1 MRARRAL
8 LYVPGDD
15 MHKIQKATTL
25 GVDCIC
31 LDLEDGVAYNR
42 KAAARTTI
50 AQALGTLDFGPA
62 EKLVRI
68 NPVGSGLEVADLKE
82 VLPGRPDG
90 IVIPKVKTADQVHW
104 VGDQLTAF
112 EHQMNWSPGV
122 IGLILLIETALGL
135 LNLTEIAGAESRLHA
150 LIFGSEDLAG
160 EIGAQRTPAGW
171 EIFHARSLVLL
182 HAAAREIQAVDM
194 VFIDFH
200 DLDALKAEAVQ
211 GAQLGFS
218 GKQIIHPNQVEVVQ
232 SAFTPTNEV
241 IEQARQLI
249 AAYEDHQSAGQ
260 GAFALDG
267 KMIDAPLIK
276 SARNVLARAQAAGK
290 L

>member
-42 KAAARTTI
+42 KSTARTTI
-50 AQALGTLDFGPA
+50 AEALETLDFAPA

-68 NPVGSGLEVADLKE
+68 NPVGSGLESADLNA

-90 IVIPKVKTADQVHW
+90 IVMPKVRNAEQVHW
-104 VGDQLTAF
+104 VCDQLTDF
-112 EHQMNWSPGV
+112 EKQMNWSLGA
-122 IGLILLIETALGL
+122 IGLILLIETAHGV
-135 LNLTEIAGAESRLHA
+135 LNLTEIAGAESRLQA

-160 EIGAQRTPAGW
+160 EIGAQRTSAGW

-182 HAAAREIQAVDM
+182 HAAAHAIQAIDM

-200 DLDALKAEAVQ
+200 DLDGLKAEALQ
-211 GAQLGFS
+211 GARLGFN
-218 GKQIIHPNQVEVVQ
+218 GKQIIHPNQVEIVQ
-232 SAFTPTNEV
+232 AAFTPTNEAV
-241 IEQARQLI
+241 EQARQLI
-249 AAYEDHQSAGQ
+249 AAYEEHQSAGR

-276 SARNVLARAQAAGK
+276 SARNVLARARAAEK